1 MTRMWLRH
9 SYVRFTVMAG
19 WVIAAGLLFGSCG
32 QADHS
37 AQVEKYKRLAGELS
51 SNNLPLA
58 AIEEY
63 QKVLAFDD
71 ISDQERGNISYLIA
85 RIYYDDLRDY
95 RNAASHYIRAKEYDP
110 NGSFATEASK
120 NLVASLE
127 KLGNLLDARRNLSA
141 ATDLDHKPSD
151 ASDVV
156 VAKIGQKDIFLS
168 EVENQITLLPSEI
181 QAQLTTRAAKL
192 QYIRQYVG
200 VELLYGAAL
209 REDYLSKPEIQRQ
222 REMYEKRMLV
232 DRFVADKVMSGIQID
247 TVDLGNFYRA
257 NRDSLYHGAPLDS
270 VRTQVY
276 RDYQGQKAEAA
287 YNEYIMRLVQSE
299 QVDFLDHNVK

>member
-1 MTRMWLRH
+1 MTQAWLRH
-9 SYVRFTVMAG
+9 SYVRFTVVAG
-19 WVIAAGLLFGSCG
+19 WVIAAGLLLGSCG

-63 QKVLAFDD
+63 QKILVFDD
-71 ISDQERGNISYLIA
+71 VSDQERGNISYLIA
-85 RIYYDDLRDY
+85 RLYYNKLKDY
-95 RNAASHYIRAKEYDP
+95 RNAAAYYIRAREYDP

-127 KLGNLLDARRNLSA
+127 KLGNVLDARRNLSA

-151 ASDVV
+151 PSDVV
-156 VAKIGQKDIFLS
+156 VAKIGQRDIYLS
-168 EVENQITLLPSEI
+168 EVENQITLLPSDI
-181 QAQLTTRAAKL
+181 QAQLTTREAKQ

-200 VELLYGAAL
+200 VELLYAAAM
-209 REDYLSKPEIQRQ
+209 REDYMSKPEVQRQ

-232 DRFVADKVMSGIQID
+232 DRFVAEKVMPGIKID

-257 NRDSLYHGAPLDS
+257 NKDSLYHGARLDS
-270 VRTQVY
+270 VRAQVY
-276 RDYQGQKAEAA
+276 QDYHAQKAEAA
-287 YNEYIMRLVQSE
+287 YNDYIMRLVQSE
-299 QVDFLDHNVK
+299 KVEFLDHNVR

>member
-1 MTRMWLRH
+1 MIRMWLRH
-9 SYVRFTVMAG
+9 SYVKSIVMAG
-19 WVIAAGLLFGSCG
+19 CVIAAGLLFGSCG
-32 QADHS
+32 QTDHS
-37 AQVEKYKRLAGELS
+37 VQVETCKRLAGELN
-51 SNNLPLA
+51 SNGLPLA

-63 QKVLAFDD
+63 QKALAFDAVP
-71 ISDQERGNISYLIA
+71 DQERGNISYLIA
-85 RIYYDDLRDY
+85 RIYYDDLKDY
-95 RNAASHYIRAKEYDP
+95 RNAAAYYIRAKEYDP
-110 NGSFATEASK
+110 NGSYATEASK

-127 KLGNLLDARRNLSA
+127 KLGNVLDARRNLSA

-151 ASDVV
+151 PSDVV
-156 VAKIGQKDIFLS
+156 VATIGQKDIFLS

-181 QAQLTTRAAKL
+181 QAQLTTREAKL

-209 REDYLSKPEIQRQ
+209 REDYLSKPEVQRQ

-232 DRFVADKVMSGIQID
+232 DRFVADKVMPGIQID

-257 NRDSLYHGAPLDS
+257 NKDSLYHGAPLDS
-270 VRTQVY
+270 VRSQVY

-287 YNEYIMRLVQSE
+287 YNDYIMRLVQSE
-299 QVDFLDHNVK
+299 KVEFLDHNVR

>member
-1 MTRMWLRH
+1 MMRMWWKHAIRVTL
-9 SYVRFTVMAG
+9 YAAMTV
-19 WVIAAGLLFGSCG
+19 VTGLFISSCG

-37 AQVEKYKRLAGELS
+37 AQIEAYKRLAGELS

-71 ISDQERGNISYLIA
+71 LSDQERGNISYLIA
-85 RIYYDDLRDY
+85 RVYYEDLKDY
-95 RNAASHYIRAKEYDP
+95 RNAAAYYIRAKEYDP
-110 NGSFATEASK
+110 NGSYVSEASK

-127 KLGNLLDARRNLSA
+127 KIGNVLDARRNLSA

-156 VAKIGQKDIFLS
+156 VAKIGQRDIWLS
-168 EVENQITLLPSEI
+168 EVEDQITLLPAEL
-181 QAQLTTRAAKL
+181 QEQLTTREARQ
-192 QYIRQYVG
+192 QYVRQYVG
-200 VELLYGAAL
+200 VELLYAAAV
-209 REDYLSKPEIQRQ
+209 REDYLSKPEVQRQ

-232 DRFVADKVMSGIQID
+232 DRFVADKILPSIQID

-257 NRDSLYHGAPLDS
+257 NKDILYQGASLDS
-270 VRTQVY
+270 VRAQVY
-276 RDYQGQKAEAA
+276 QDYHSQKAEAA
-287 YNEYIMRLVQSE
+287 YNEYIMRLVASE
-299 QVDFLDHNVK
+299 KVEFLDHNVR